1 MKATKIEKNFVIDG
15 MPEEENETSE
25 QTKEIVRQAA
35 HKLQLNLES
44 ESVFSASRLGKR
56 KLTTG
61 GQSDRPRKILAHTI
75 SKDRRR
81 RTGSWLR
88 KPVYKKVF
96 QVST

>member
-56 KLTTG
+56 KLTTEARVIDQEG
-61 GQSDRPRKILAHTI
+61 FWFAPSA
-75 SKDRRR
+75 RRR